1 MGTSAKWHFLCA
13 FPHRV
18 TVFTKRLFCMLQR
31 QGIVPAL
38 RAGSEQSQVQNR
50 RGRVPAP
57 DRRDAGQRARLLDPV
72 SRPQVL
78 GPLLL
83 GHHLRPPAVA
93 AAGNG
98 VAAFALFRRRK
109 VKKSK
114 KEKLNFLGRSDAR
127 AFVNGPSFNCGEKII
142 IPLVNESFT
151 LFQMRLLFANCRGH
165 NFLSAESRRC
175 VKLKTLPTTTRLS
188 FYNFCFI

>member
-1 MGTSAKWHFLCA
+1 
-13 FPHRV
+13 V
-18 TVFTKRLFCMLQR
+18 LQR
-31 QGIVPAL
+31 QGVVPAL

-83 GHHLRPPAVA
+83 GRHLWPPAVA
-93 AAGNG
+93 TAGNG
-98 VAAFALFRRRK
+98 VAAFALFRLRK
-109 VKKSK
+109 VKKIK
-114 KEKLNFLGRSDAR
+114 KRKKLNFLGRSDAR

-142 IPLVNESFT
+142 IPLVNESFAV
-151 LFQMRLLFANCRGH
+151 FQMRLLFANCRGH

-175 VKLKTLPTTTRLS
+175 VKLKTLPTSTRLS
-188 FYNFCFI
+188 FYNFAASTKSLL